1 MTSYNELGSIIRFH
15 RKKAGLS
22 QLELSKY
29 ANVGKTVVFDIEKGK
44 LTVRLSSLL
53 QILNVLNINLE
64 FISPLMS
71 HYKENHVKES

>member
-1 MTSYNELGSIIRFH
+1 MTNYYELGSIIRFH

-22 QLELSKY
+22 QLELAKY

-44 LTVRLSSLL
+44 LTVQLNSLL

-64 FISPLMS
+64 FISPLMNL
-71 HYKENHVKES
+71 YKEIHVKES